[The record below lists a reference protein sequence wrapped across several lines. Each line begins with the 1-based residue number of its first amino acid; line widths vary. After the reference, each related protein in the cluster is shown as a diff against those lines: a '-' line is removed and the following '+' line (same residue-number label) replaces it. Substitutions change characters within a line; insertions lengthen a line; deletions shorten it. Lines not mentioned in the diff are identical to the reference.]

1 MVGDGHVEDELRPF
15 AFIHDL
21 KDFVVGRSVRH
32 HVAEIFGAIEARD
45 VEKFVEPE
53 LLVDAIAAP
62 VLRIGGVDG
71 ARGIADRFQI
81 RCQVVNAFEV
91 IEHIGVHARPQKTHA
106 RSREELELAVARAA
120 AHRRHIDIARGNGS
134 RVRREGNGAVVAF
147 RQLRIRRNVGI
158 RFVHDGDDGGAH
170 VGVGGF
176 GGAYHAGVVD
186 EFVDG
191 FRHGLLAAK
200 LGGARFGIA
209 FGLVRRDFLG
219 TLREAQQRPLRL
231 VRIEAAPHVDVDVQ
245 VVFDVDCR
253 EADAARGKGCGAKG
267 GVRDGGFPRVLG
279 RRHNRNCL
287 ECGEHHGDAECE
299 RVVDG
304 VFIAAAYR
312 RCGVNGEHV
321 GRQNGLAFELCD
333 EMVGHAAYEACR
345 KKRDHGAFRALAQEV
360 HHGEYER
367 QNHEAQNHPLSSHL
381 VQYGVVGCL
390 HEPEAYGHA
399 CDGHNG
405 ARAVEHACEP
415 LAQLRAKR
423 QGEREQGCAREEKAR
438 DGQ

>member
-1 MVGDGHVEDELRPF
+1 MLRIVDGGLFVGIVRRCELLDESWLVVAEQHNHNGLFALGKFRQKCRQIGIGARDCRHVFIGLGRFLAVHVDVHHVFFCNRSRVVAAVVGDGHVEDELRSF

-21 KDFVVGRSVRH
+21 KNFVVGRSVRH

-45 VEKFVEPE
+45 VEELVEPE

-62 VLRIGGVDG
+62 VLRIGGMDG
-71 ARGIADRFQI
+71 ARGIANRFQI

-91 IEHIGVHARPQKTHA
+91 IEHIGVHARSQKAHA
-106 RSREELELAVARAA
+106 RSCEELEFAVARAA

-186 EFVDG
+186 ELVDG
-191 FRHGLLAAK
+191 FRHGLLASK
-200 LGGARFGIA
+200 FGGARFRIA
-209 FGLVRRDFLG
+209 FGLVRRDLLG

-245 VVFDVDCR
+245 VVFDVDRR

-267 GVRDGGFPRVLG
+267 GVHDGGFPRVLG
-279 RRHNRNCL
+279 RRHNRNCR
-287 ECGEHHGDAECE
+287 ERGEHHGDAECE

-304 VFIAAAYR
+304 VFIAAAHR
-312 RCGVNGEHV
+312 RRGVNGEHV
-321 GRQNGLAFELCD
+321 GRQNGLAFELRD
-333 EMVGHAAYEACR
+333 EMVGDTA
-345 KKRDHGAFRALAQEV
+345 
-360 HHGEYER
+360 
-367 QNHEAQNHPLSSHL
+367 
-381 VQYGVVGCL
+381 
-390 HEPEAYGHA
+390 
-399 CDGHNG
+399 
-405 ARAVEHACEP
+405 
-415 LAQLRAKR
+415 
-423 QGEREQGCAREEKAR
+423 
-438 DGQ
+438 